1 MDIGVH
7 SHFPTLTPSWGYST
21 VNCPSV
27 RKSRGRQTR
36 PVVWMIYRQVREL
49 VTFFINQGHFEES
62 KRILTHFLFPRG
74 YIRKRGGKSRTKLE
88 IGVTGKQNKTK
99 NPKATPPAL
108 TSIWAVT
115 RAPQGQSSEG
125 YKPENAIFRQS
136 KGGK

>member
-1 MDIGVH
+1 M
-7 SHFPTLTPSWGYST
+7 
-21 VNCPSV
+21 
-27 RKSRGRQTR
+27 
-36 PVVWMIYRQVREL
+36 VWKIYRQVREL

-62 KRILTHFLFPRG
+62 KRILTHFLFPHG

-108 TSIWAVT
+108 TPIWAVT

-136 KGGK
+136 KGGKSRRCEKKLHWPQNARFLRSFLGFLGSRIC